1 MYLSVPVPAGT
12 TVSDLDACLRLFA
25 EPEYLEETD
34 RWYKKLGQGLAD
46 MGLQLIQAFS
56 LAV

>member
-34 RWYKKLGQGLAD
+34 RWYKKAWSRPG
-46 MGLQLIQAFS
+46 
-56 LAV
+56 